1 MVKDQYDQI
10 AEQYKD
16 AERTIEGMHVVRPTF
31 LTLCSVHAPQ
41 RSVLDLACGSGI
53 YSRALKEA
61 GAKRVVGID
70 ISEEQIKI
78 ARRTE
83 MDNPLG
89 IEYFVGDAG
98 TYDFVKLRSF
108 EVATAVFLLEYA
120 ASREEL
126 QQICRNVYLAL
137 QAGGIFIAIIDNP
150 DAILPTDKKYEV
162 VLSLDEESS
171 GEEGCKR
178 RVTFYRDGVEVL
190 HVYNYLW
197 SRETY
202 EGVLRNAGFHGIQW
216 RNPVISEEG
225 MQLFGKSFWANF
237 LENPNPIVL
246 ECRK

>member
-1 MVKDQYDQI
+1 MVKEQYDQI

-16 AERTIEGMHVVRPTF
+16 AERTVEGIHVVRPTF
-31 LTLCSVHAPQ
+31 LKLCGVHVPQ

-53 YSRALKEA
+53 YTRVLKEA

-83 MDNPLG
+83 MNNPLG

-98 TYDFVKLRSF
+98 TYDFVKRGSF
-108 EVATAVFLLEYA
+108 DVVTAVFLLEYA
-120 ASREEL
+120 SSREGL

-137 QAGGIFIAIIDNP
+137 RAGGIFITIIDNP

-162 VLSLDEESS
+162 VLSLDEGSS

-197 SRETY
+197 SRGTY
-202 EGVLRNAGFHGIQW
+202 EGALRNAGFHGIRW
-216 RNPVISEEG
+216 RNPVVSEAG
-225 MQLFGKSFWANF
+225 MQIFGESFWANF
-237 LENPNPIVL
+237 LENSNPIVL